1 MWFHTLRTMIYHGR
15 SNRRQRPA
23 PTIAIVGP
31 WPIAGGDDPPSGVAN
46 YLKSVLL
53 AGSIDQDVHVV
64 AQHGCTQELAAN
76 HVTVHPSWR
85 PGMWAWFDII
95 RTLRGVRPD
104 IIHLHHEFRLFGGV
118 AATAAVLLAVVV
130 TRPSARLVTTIHGVV
145 PKARAIGPLFGAPDH
160 WLVTWVART
169 LLALNYRLLGIVS
182 DELVVLHVALQRVLR
197 EDYGLSS
204 LVVPLGSPPTVASRA
219 AVKVEREPNTV
230 MIFGFLT
237 VYKRP
242 ELVLELAEQNL
253 LPGTRYIMSVGLNPR
268 VKDRGYQL
276 RYESLRTRAETLADR
291 VTWHN
296 YLPEEVLSDLLSQVS
311 ILVLPYTE
319 LVAATA
325 VGTQAL
331 GSGVAIC
338 HSVALEPIFGSGPTM
353 FELTPTSLR
362 SAILAARMQAP
373 RPAVSLP
380 SWGSVLQQT
389 MHVWH
394 ARGSR

>member
-1 MWFHTLRTMIYHGR
+1 MIYDGR
-15 SNRRQRPA
+15 RNRSRRPA
-23 PTIAIVGP
+23 LTIAIVGP
-31 WPIAGGDDPPSGVAN
+31 WPIAGGGDPPSGVAN

-64 AQHGCTQELAAN
+64 AQHGCTQGLAAN
-76 HVTVHPSWR
+76 HVTVHASWR
-85 PGMWAWFDII
+85 PGKWAWFDIF
-95 RTLRGVRPD
+95 RSLRSLRPE

-145 PKARAIGPLFGAPDH
+145 PKARAVGPLFGVHDH

-169 LLALNYRLLGIVS
+169 LLAMNYRLLGIVS
-182 DELVVLHVALQRVLR
+182 DELIVLHVALQRVLR
-197 EDYGLSS
+197 EDYGRPS
-204 LVVPLGSPPTVASRA
+204 LVVPLGSPSTMAGRA
-219 AVKVEREPNTV
+219 PGEVERKPNTV

-237 VYKRP
+237 AYKRP
-242 ELVLELAEQNL
+242 ELVLELAEQDL
-253 LPGTRYIMSVGLNPR
+253 LPGTRYILSVGMNPR
-268 VKDRGYQL
+268 VKDRAYEV
-276 RYESLRTRAETLADR
+276 RYESLRARAEAMPDR

-296 YLPEEVLSDLLSQVS
+296 YLPEEVLSVLLSQVS

-319 LVAATA
+319 MVAATA

-331 GSGVAIC
+331 GSGITIC

-362 SAILAARMQAP
+362 SAIIAARGHAP
-373 RPAVSLP
+373 RQVVSLP
-380 SWGSVLQQT
+380 SWASVLQQT
-389 MHVWH
+389 MDAWHV
-394 ARGSR
+394 RGSC